1 MIAFSGNTGGS
12 MAPHLHFEI
21 RDTRT
26 EEPLNPLEFGLKVAD
41 SRSPS
46 LRGLMWVAQDLT
58 DRGTFNDGDTIIANG
73 AIGINLFTTDRQDA
87 ANNKNGVYNIEMSVD
102 NQPTFSAHYR
112 RINFSTSRYIN
123 AHIDFEHWFNT
134 GQRWTRLYELENNPL
149 KLTTTHP
156 VLSPAFTASNGFL
169 TLAKDS
175 LLPVRIE
182 VKDYAGNLST
192 TRFHI
197 KGGRPEA
204 PAAGLMDCS
213 KEFHLERGP
222 ITVTVPA
229 NALYHDDYFEI
240 TEAGNGRYRI
250 GEGAGLQTYMELG
263 WTLDSNQIAGVG
275 WFLWEEGRK
284 GKKSQITGERKGDI
298 MHFRTRST
306 GTYTLDQ
313 DLNKP
318 EVTLLKTTT
327 YARSNS
333 SFREVHLRA
342 ADDKTGIDRYSAR
355 IDGAFA
361 RIDFDYK
368 KEMLKVIVPKELA
381 AGNHNL
387 RVVVI
392 DGVGNTTVKDIRSP
406 YEKSRRVLLAM
417 VFSTSLFAQE
427 EPKPVQIH
435 GVVVSNDSL
444 IQLLPNVQILVKSRG
459 QMTTSNNDGF
469 FSLVAMPGDTVYFQH
484 IGFQLQKLWVAD
496 TLNGDAFLS
505 RVTLEWDTEMLDP
518 VIVYPWPSRENFK
531 EEFLAMEVQTT
542 EMDIATATSPWTSF
556 VQEH

>member
-1 MIAFSGNTGGS
+1 MKKFLIVASILFTSSNIWGQNFLPSNPLEIPIVLSGTFAELRGNHFHGGIDIKTQGRSGLKVRAVADGYISRIAVSPYGYGNALYVRHPEGYTTVYGHLNAFAPEIEAYVESELRDRSKNDGNLYPSPDLFPVSREAMIAFSGNTGGS

-87 ANNKNGVYNIEMSVD
+87 ANNNNGVYNIEMSVD

-250 GEGAGLQTYMELG
+250 GEGAGLQTYMELE

-275 WFLWEEGRK
+275 WFLWEEGLK
-284 GKKSQITGERKGDI
+284 GKKSPITGERKGDI

-318 EVTLLKTTT
+318 EVTLLQTTT

-333 SFREVHLRA
+333 SFREVHLSA

-381 AGNHNL
+381 AGNHIL

-392 DGVGNTTVKDIRSP
+392 DGVGNTTVK
-406 YEKSRRVLLAM
+406 
-417 VFSTSLFAQE
+417 
-427 EPKPVQIH
+427 
-435 GVVVSNDSL
+435 
-444 IQLLPNVQILVKSRG
+444 
-459 QMTTSNNDGF
+459 
-469 FSLVAMPGDTVYFQH
+469 
-484 IGFQLQKLWVAD
+484 
-496 TLNGDAFLS
+496 
-505 RVTLEWDTEMLDP
+505 
-518 VIVYPWPSRENFK
+518 
-531 EEFLAMEVQTT
+531 
-542 EMDIATATSPWTSF
+542 
-556 VQEH
+556 EHSITI